1 MGAIGVEDYAKE
13 CSTLYGR
20 KFVTPAIAGVVAAD
34 TRVEVIREG
43 FEGTEGPIALVAGS
57 ILFTENRADRIVK
70 VAPDNSVSTYLEHT
84 GGVNA
89 LALGQLEKAQR
100 DKPGPTEMSS
110 SSGKRSF
117 QRARRRRCSTTA
129 GRRAR

>member
-20 KFVTPAIAGVVAAD
+20 KFVTSAIAGVVAAD

-57 ILFTENRADRIVK
+57 ILFTENSR
-70 VAPDNSVSTYLEHT
+70 
-84 GGVNA
+84 
-89 LALGQLEKAQR
+89 
-100 DKPGPTEMSS
+100 
-110 SSGKRSF
+110 
-117 QRARRRRCSTTA
+117 
-129 GRRAR
+129 